1 MYISLLS
8 ILLFQVLKMADQA
21 WAFSTF
27 GSKGILKLGDLAID
41 ITIIDDKEIR
51 LSRIGI
57 CNIFNEYVKE
67 LQQVRTERDRAI
79 QAELT
84 VRKQLKEANEKLAI
98 LAKRNALETIN
109 NQQ

>member
-1 MYISLLS
+1 
-8 ILLFQVLKMADQA
+8 MANKA

-27 GSKGILKLGDLAID
+27 GPNGILKLGDLAID
-41 ITIIDDKEIR
+41 ITFIDDKKI
-51 LSRIGI
+51 SMSSIGI